1 MVGNCAKR
9 AGFALDPD
17 ATVVG
22 AVEPGAVSIRVG
34 FAERALASLGA
45 SAEVARRSVA
55 L

>member
-22 AVEPGAVSIRVG
+22 AVEPAVSIRVG